1 MMKDLRIK
9 KKARKKLMK
18 KSNNPFLYI
27 LKKVRWPFGYLLFF
41 VCSCHDEPPLQF
53 TKWSHKDSMAYKIFV
68 QHAFTEI
75 DGIKVKVH
83 NGDLIT
89 RTGNDFTSESLR
101 SLNQKNKTYS
111 HCGIAS
117 IEQDSVFVY
126 HAVGGEFNPDQKL
139 MRESFEKFSE
149 PYNNRGIGVFR
160 FSISEK
166 EIISVTHTARM
177 FYKNGLMFD
186 LDFDLTT
193 NDRMYCAEFVSK
205 TYQQATLSLVFPI
218 SYIGKF
224 SFVGVDDIFL
234 HPDCRKIAA
243 VVYK

>member
-1 MMKDLRIK
+1 MQKV
-9 KKARKKLMK
+9 
-18 KSNNPFLYI
+18 NNPFLNI
-27 LKKVRWPFGYLLFF
+27 LKKVRWPIGYLLFF
-41 VCSCHDEPPLQF
+41 VCSCHNEPQLHLL
-53 TKWSHKDSMAYKIFV
+53 KWSHEDSAAYKIFV
-68 QHAFTEI
+68 QHAFSEI
-75 DGIKVKVH
+75 AGMKKMIR
-83 NGDLIT
+83 NGDLVT

-111 HCGIAS
+111 HCGIVS

-139 MRESFEKFSE
+139 MRESFEEFSE
-149 PYNNRGIGVFR
+149 PYNNRGIGLFR

-166 EIISVTHTARM
+166 EIISMTDTAKM

-186 LDFDLTT
+186 LDFDLTS

-205 TYQQATLSLVFPI
+205 TYQKASLSLVF
-218 SYIGKF
+218 STSHIGKF
-224 SFVGVDDIFL
+224 DFVGVDDIFL